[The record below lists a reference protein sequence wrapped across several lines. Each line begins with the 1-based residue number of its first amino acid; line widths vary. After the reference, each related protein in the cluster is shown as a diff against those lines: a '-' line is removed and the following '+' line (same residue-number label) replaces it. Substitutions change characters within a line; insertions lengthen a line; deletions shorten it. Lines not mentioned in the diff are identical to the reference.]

1 MNKEFIVRRLYN
13 ELASLLSVAMKFN
26 ELARLFFELGII
38 DNPEKPYG
46 QYTGTKA
53 DYVLEKLLAAQ
64 HKKNFPQA
72 LADILFEVGHVQSL
86 INTSSLEHYMK
97 TLGYIYDNPEVPEM
111 TAPKSLPIISV
122 KPDTKLPAR
131 VSIEELP
138 ENLNELIKELND
150 NIGLGNVNAC
160 ALLIRK
166 IITMSVFVRMSKEN
180 KTELFKK
187 PNGDDK
193 ELNECLSIVQ
203 QQIRLPNQVMARV
216 RTAKWIGDSANHSY
230 KVKINAADVETAA
243 TGLRLFL
250 EELFK

>member
-1 MNKEFIVRRLYN
+1 MNKEFIARRLYN
-13 ELASLLSVAMKFN
+13 ELASLLSGAMKFN
-26 ELARLFFELGII
+26 ELARLFFEFGLI
-38 DNPEKPYG
+38 DGPEKPYG

-53 DYVLEKLLAAQ
+53 DYILEKLLAAQ
-64 HKKNFPQA
+64 YKKNFPQA
-72 LADILFEVGHVQSL
+72 LADLIFEVGYVQSSV
-86 INTSSLEHYMK
+86 NTSSLEQYMEN
-97 TLGYIYDNPEVPEM
+97 LGYIYDNEAPWM
-111 TAPKSLPIISV
+111 TAPESLPIIPV
-122 KPDTKLPAR
+122 KPNAKLPTR
-131 VSIEELP
+131 VYVEGLP

-150 NIGLGNVNAC
+150 NINLGNVNAC

-180 KTELFKK
+180 KTELLKK

-203 QQIRLPNQVMARV
+203 QQLKLPNQVMARV